1 MMADFFKTAFGKFAL
16 IKVSIVVFLGI
27 LSQYMEINHSLER
40 KKCLQEVGELMR
52 LRNVQLP
59 EASAFNFCA
68 GGKASLGEYSKNE

>member
-1 MMADFFKTAFGKFAL
+1 MTNFFKTAFGKFAL
-16 IKVSIVVFLGI
+16 VKVVIVVFLGI

-59 EASAFNFCA
+59 EASAFKFCA
-68 GGKASLGEYSKNE
+68 GGRASLGEYSKNE